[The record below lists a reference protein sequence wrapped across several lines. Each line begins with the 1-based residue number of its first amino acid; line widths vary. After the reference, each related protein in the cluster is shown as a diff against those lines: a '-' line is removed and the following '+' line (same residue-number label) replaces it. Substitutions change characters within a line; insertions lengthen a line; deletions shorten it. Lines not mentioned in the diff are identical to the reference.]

1 MEEAR
6 QYSALKA
13 LKEKAKGAAW
23 FAMLAILFGPF
34 AIVYLFAFLGLTPPS
49 NLYFGVWFMGALT
62 ISGAIA
68 TIWFGESIKQHGWKE
83 LGCVLPIAGVTCW
96 WGFVFLK
103 MVGFV
108 R

>member
-1 MEEAR
+1 M
-6 QYSALKA
+6 KA